1 MTGGVPYRISRR
13 LLVAGDGFGGFFFL
27 GGVAIG
33 MAIPVTVA
41 AGRGDGYGLA
51 GVGEVGWDGFGDVLD
66 RADLDN
72 RGLGLLE
79 DQFFVDGADFGL
91 FLVGLLAA
99 GAVFFRSSQRN
110 VVFEVTDTRSVFG
123 VNLQRML
130 IGFEIDLL
138 ALGVDLV
145 LAVGLVPL
153 RDGRVLV
160 HVFDDFAPADAGV
173 VGAEGDVALLR
184 RIGDD
189 AQLGPAEVV
198 D

>member
-27 GGVAIG
+27 GGVAVASTVGVAVAIG

-66 RADLDN
+66 RADLDY

-79 DQFFVDGADFGL
+79 DQLFVDGADFGL

-99 GAVFFRSSQRN
+99 SAIFFRGGQWN
-110 VVFEVTDTRSVFG
+110 VVLEVADTRRVFG
-123 VNLQRML
+123 VNLERML
-130 IGFEIDLL
+130 
-138 ALGVDLV
+138 
-145 LAVGLVPL
+145 
-153 RDGRVLV
+153 
-160 HVFDDFAPADAGV
+160 
-173 VGAEGDVALLR
+173 
-184 RIGDD
+184 
-189 AQLGPAEVV
+189 
-198 D
+198 

>member
-27 GGVAIG
+27 GGVAVAIG

-110 VVFEVTDTRSVFG
+110 VVFEVADTRRVFG
-123 VNLQRML
+123 VNLERML
-130 IGFEIDLL
+130 IGFEIDLF
-138 ALGVDLV
+138 ALGVDFV
-145 LAVGLVPL
+145 LAVRLVPL

-160 HVFDDFAPADAGV
+160 H
-173 VGAEGDVALLR
+173 
-184 RIGDD
+184 
-189 AQLGPAEVV
+189 
-198 D
+198 